1 MPDTSQ
7 NKVKDAMNYQFD
19 EIISAPCRLGILA
32 TLVPGEPVSFTKMR
46 ALTSLSDGNLHVQS
60 RKLADAGYI
69 DINKIKKGKRYVTQF
84 NITELGRESLRL
96 YVTKLQDILNAGAGV
111 QAPAEAAHKATQ
123 RKKPA
128 PQSAKPAPQRPG
140 KADKSPGDAPQP
152 SAQRSKQPK
161 QRRDDSAVWL

>member
-7 NKVKDAMNYQFD
+7 NKVKDAMDFQFD

-32 TLVPGEPVSFTKMR
+32 TLVPGEAVSFTKMKS
-46 ALTSLSDGNLHVQS
+46 LTSLSDGNLHVQS

-84 NITELGRESLRL
+84 SITKLGRESLRL
-96 YVTKLQDILNAGAGV
+96 YVTKLQDILNAGAGA
-111 QAPAEAAHKATQ
+111 QAPARAAPEAAQ

-128 PQSAKPAPQRPG
+128 PQRAKPTPQRPG
-140 KADKSPGDAPQP
+140 KADKSPGEAPKP
-152 SAQRSKQPK
+152 SAQRPKQPK
-161 QRRDDSAVWL
+161 RRRDDSAVWL

>member
-84 NITELGRESLRL
+84 SITELGRESLRL

-111 QAPAEAAHKATQ
+111 QASAKAVHKTTQ
-123 RKKPA
+123 NKKPA
-128 PQSAKPAPQRPG
+128 PQRAKPAPQR
-140 KADKSPGDAPQP
+140 SGDAPRP